1 MPLAPLD
8 RDAASQ
14 HGRQLIQKAACR
26 PETIDVTTGF
36 AAIPA
41 SGSYVLRNVRTPA
54 CLVEAG
60 SLAGDRGGLAL
71 LDIAVEDGVIA
82 SLLPAGTP
90 ALEAQPAV
98 DLDGGIALPRL
109 VDVHTHLDKG
119 HIWPRRPNPDGSFM
133 GALSAVAAD
142 REANWSARDVRA
154 RMEFGL
160 RCAYAHGTA
169 AIRTHLDSLGKQ
181 IGISWPVYAELRAE
195 WAGRIALQAS
205 PLFGI
210 DAVADTAHMRAIVR
224 AVTDHG
230 DRLLGAVTYMVPELD
245 AALDTLFLTAIE
257 HGFDLDF
264 HVDETN
270 DPAARSLE
278 HIADAALR
286 HRFTGKILAGH
297 CCSLSLQQPQDEARI
312 IGKVREAGVAVV
324 SLPMCN
330 MYLQDR
336 RRGRTPR
343 WRGVTA
349 LHELKAAGVPV
360 MVASD
365 NTRDPFYAYGDLDLV
380 ETLREGTRILQ
391 LDHSDRDWARAVAAT
406 PAEVMGL
413 ASAGRLAVGGP
424 ADLILTRAR
433 DWTEFF
439 ARPQAD
445 RTILVNGR
453 AIDRALPDYREL
465 DSLMSRPA

>member
-1 MPLAPLD
+1 M
-8 RDAASQ
+8 
-14 HGRQLIQKAACR
+14 
-26 PETIDVTTGF
+26 TTGF

-41 SGSYVLRNVRTPA
+41 SGSYVLRNARAPA

-60 SLAGDRGGLAL
+60 SLASDRDGLAL
-71 LDIAVEDGVIA
+71 LDITVEDGTIT
-82 SLLPAGTP
+82 SILPAGTP
-90 ALEAQPAV
+90 ALDATPAL
-98 DLDGGIALPRL
+98 DLDGGIVLPRL

-133 GALSAVAAD
+133 GALNAVAAD
-142 REANWSARDVRA
+142 RETNWSAEDVRT

-160 RCAYAHGTA
+160 RCAFAHGTA

-181 IGISWPVYAELRAE
+181 IEISWPVYAELRAE

-205 PLFGI
+205 PLFGV
-210 DAVADTAHMRAIVR
+210 DAVADPAHMQAITR
-224 AVTDHG
+224 AVTAYG
-230 DRLLGAVTYMVPELD
+230 DSLLGAVTYMVPELD
-245 AALDTLFLTAIE
+245 AALDTLFRTAIE

-286 HRFTGKILAGH
+286 HRFSGRILAGH
-297 CCSLSLQQPQDEARI
+297 CCSLSLQPPQDEARI
-312 IGKVREAGVAVV
+312 IARVREAGIAVV

-336 RRGRTPR
+336 QRGRTPR

-360 MVASD
+360 TIASD

-391 LDHSDRDWARAVAAT
+391 LDHSDRDWARAIAAA

-413 ASAGRLAVGGP
+413 PGTGRLSPGGP

-445 RTILVNGR
+445 RTVLVAGR
-453 AIDRALPDYREL
+453 AIDRTLPDYREL
-465 DSLMSRPA
+465 DHLMSRSA

>member
-1 MPLAPLD
+1 
-8 RDAASQ
+8 
-14 HGRQLIQKAACR
+14 
-26 PETIDVTTGF
+26 VTTGF
-36 AAIPA
+36 AAIPE
-41 SGSYVLRNVRTPA
+41 SGSYLLRNARAPA
-54 CLVEAG
+54 CLVEAA
-60 SLAGDRGGLAL
+60 SLASDRDGLAL
-71 LDIAVEDGVIA
+71 LDIAVESGAIA
-82 SLLPAGTP
+82 SVLPAGTV
-90 ALEAQPAV
+90 AAGDDGGV
-98 DLDGGIALPRL
+98 DLDGGIVLPRL
-109 VDVHTHLDKG
+109 IDVHTHLDKG

-142 REANWSARDVRA
+142 REANWTATDVRT
-154 RMEFGL
+154 RMAFGL

-169 AIRTHLDSLGKQ
+169 AIRTHLDSIGSQ
-181 IGISWPVYAELRAE
+181 IDISWPVYADLKAE

-210 DAVADTAHMRAIVR
+210 DALADPAHLPAIAR
-224 AVTDHG
+224 AVTRHG
-230 DRLLGAVTYMVPELD
+230 DRLLGAVTYMLPGLD
-245 AALDTLFLTAIE
+245 AALDQLFQTAIA

-270 DPAARSLE
+270 DPGARSLE

-286 HRFTGKILAGH
+286 HRFEGRILAGH
-297 CCSLSLQQPQDEARI
+297 CCSLALQAPQDEARI
-312 IGKVREAGVAVV
+312 VSKVREAGIAVV

-336 RRGRTPR
+336 QRHRTPR

-360 MVASD
+360 MIASD

-380 ETLREGTRILQ
+380 ECLREGTRILQ
-391 LDHSDRDWARAVAAT
+391 LDHGDCDWAKAIAST
-406 PAEVMGL
+406 PADAMGL
-413 ASAGRLAVGGP
+413 PGAGRLRAGGA

-445 RTILVNGR
+445 RTVLVYGR
-453 AIDRALPDYREL
+453 AIDRALPDHREL
-465 DSLMSRPA
+465 DHLMARAT